1 MELVFVTNNNNKLR
15 EIDNLLG
22 DHFHLK
28 SLEDLGFREEIP
40 EIYPTLEQ
48 NASAKAYYI
57 YNRFFVNCFADDT
70 GLEVESLNNQPG
82 VFSARFAELDNK
94 TWSGIKEEPSEAN
107 IKKLL
112 RLLKNKDSRKA
123 RFRTVISLIIDGRE
137 IQFEGIVNGR
147 IINEK
152 RGTEGFGYDP
162 VFVPSG
168 HKQTFAEMGLDDK
181 NKISHRAVAF
191 RKLVDY
197 LKDL

>member
-1 MELVFVTNNNNKLR
+1 MELVFVTNNQNKLR
-15 EIDNLLG
+15 EINNLLG
-22 DHFHLK
+22 DHFKLK
-28 SLEDLGFREEIP
+28 SLEDLGFNEEIP

-48 NASAKAYYI
+48 NASAKAFYI

-94 TWSGIKEEPSEAN
+94 AGFSSREELSEAN
-107 IKKLL
+107 ISKLL
-112 RLLKNKDSRKA
+112 RLLKDKDSRKA
-123 RFRTVISLIIDGRE
+123 RFRTVISLIINGRE
-137 IQFEGIVNGR
+137 VQFEGIVNGR

-152 RGTEGFGYDP
+152 RGSEGFGYDP

-168 HKQTFAEMGLDDK
+168 YKQTFAEMDLDEK
-181 NKISHRAVAF
+181 NKISHRANAF